1 MNEITLH
8 HSTDSAHR
16 VVGHNGKCARLHGH
30 TYHWTVTVQSSALG
44 SPEFVVDFAA
54 IKDVLNA
61 WDHKCLLWQEDELAV
76 IDTTSDEQLRA
87 DRRPTEDAEAL
98 FGVVRLPV
106 NPTSEQLS
114 LLAARMIL
122 ANAREDNP
130 TVGSVTVVCS
140 ETPKSSAVATVSAWQ

>member
-1 MNEITLH
+1 MNEITLR

-61 WDHKCLLWQEDELAV
+61 WDHMTLLWQDDPIFTDIAELGDPILQAFHDQYG
-76 IDTTSDEQLRA
+76 I
-87 DRRPTEDAEAL
+87 
-98 FGVVRLPV
+98 VRLPV

-122 ANAREDNP
+122 ANARQDNP
-130 TVGSVTVVCS
+130 TVGSVIVACS